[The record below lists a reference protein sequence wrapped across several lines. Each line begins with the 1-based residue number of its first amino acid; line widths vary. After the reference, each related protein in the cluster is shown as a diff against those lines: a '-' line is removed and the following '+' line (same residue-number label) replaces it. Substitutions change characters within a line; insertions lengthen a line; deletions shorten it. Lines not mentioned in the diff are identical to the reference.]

1 MQPRRPIQRLAW
13 AVAASSIAV
22 WAVAVAATAGAPAM
36 AFAAAG
42 VAPCA
47 AWTGGDQPPDPGGTG
62 RNNVLSGVAV
72 LSPCNAWAVGS
83 FDPEQ
88 TLIVHWDGASWTQ
101 VPSPDPGIATT
112 LSGVS
117 AVSASDVWAVG
128 QYYNAGAFH
137 TLIVHWDGTSWTQV
151 TSPNAPGSTQDNLVA
166 VRASSATNAWAVGSY
181 NNSSNASQTL
191 ILHWNGT
198 TWAQVASPD
207 PAQASGLTG
216 VATTSASDAWVVGF
230 DYTGTADQ
238 SLIVHWDGES
248 WTQVTSPSPGSLYTS
263 LSGVRATSPSN
274 AWAVG
279 GYSTGTPDRTLIL
292 HWDGSAWKQVPSP
305 SPGGA
310 AHDSDL
316 SSVAATS
323 ANDAWAA
330 GGYDTGTARRTFAL
344 HWDGS
349 AWTQTATP
357 DLGAATIGN
366 GLNAVGASSA
376 GNVWA
381 VGSYSNG
388 TVDQTL
394 AIHCC

>member
-1 MQPRRPIQRLAW
+1 MQPRRPIRRLAW
-13 AVAASSIAV
+13 AVAASSITAT
-22 WAVAVAATAGAPAM
+22 AVAAATTAGAPAA
-36 AFAAAG
+36 AFVAAG

-62 RNNVLSGVAV
+62 HNNTLSGVAV

-151 TSPNAPGSTQDNLVA
+151 PSPDAPGSTQDKLLA
-166 VRASSATNAWAVGSY
+166 VRATSATSAWAVGSY
-181 NNSSNASQTL
+181 YNGSNVFETL
-191 ILHWNGT
+191 ILHWDGT
-198 TWAQVASPD
+198 TWTQVASPD
-207 PAQASGLTG
+207 PAQSSELTG
-216 VATTSASDAWVVGF
+216 VAATSASNAWAVG
-230 DYTGTADQ
+230 YYYSGTADQ
-238 SLIVHWDGES
+238 SLILHWDGTS
-248 WTQVTSPSPGSLYTS
+248 WTQVTSPNPGSVYTS

-279 GYSTGTPDRTLIL
+279 SYTPGGPDRTLIL
-292 HWDGSAWKQVPSP
+292 HWDGSAWKQVTSP
-305 SPGGA
+305 NPGGTT
-310 AHDSDL
+310 HDNDL

-330 GGYDTGTARRTFAL
+330 GGWLTGPARRTFAL

-349 AWTQTATP
+349 AWQQTATP
-357 DLGAATIGN
+357 DLGAATSSY

-394 AIHCC
+394 ALHCC